1 MSAMPAPE
9 PDGSEPGT
17 TTVRGRDDE
26 IAVIARGLDVAVD
39 GQGGIVLVDGPPGI
53 GKTRILSEA
62 ASMARRRGMR
72 VLAGEGYDAQETV
85 PFAPLLAAVLRAEP
99 PIADISTIRRLE
111 SGSDLRYWAVHDL
124 QAVLEETAAGTP
136 LLVLLDDLQWAD
148 AGSLVALRSLTA
160 SLAHVGVLWL
170 LALRTGETRPVVR
183 TMVRRLV
190 GTGAHRIS
198 LKPVTADAASAI
210 VDDIVGAPAAPDLAA
225 VVRGA
230 GGNPFLLVDAIHGLR
245 AEDRLRIVDGK
256 ATVRGTGPPGR
267 LAASMQERLDL
278 LAEDTRHLVRV
289 AAVLP
294 RRFTAAQLAAMVE
307 RSPSA
312 ILDAVDRAIDA
323 DLLVSDGDALGFR
336 HDLVRDAVRDLVPA
350 SMRRALE
357 RDASTI
363 LLAHGASPAVVA
375 ALLVRSAERGDLA
388 AVRTLRQAARI
399 LAPADADI
407 GAELSLHALRLL
419 PEGSVDRSQIASE
432 SVVLLNLAGRTVEA
446 RRLADEAL
454 TTALGTEQEATVR
467 LSLARMLTRP
477 GADRAAEN
485 RRALGLPHLSPG
497 LRAAHQ
503 VWFSYNLMMSGD
515 AVEARSAADAAL
527 GTPEVLVDPQLRAI
541 ALLTL
546 ALVHSCDGEGRA
558 ATDRLEEL
566 LALWAGVTG
575 TQLGSVEIQHPN
587 LLAVLGRVEEGRRVV
602 AATIARAQR
611 ERNGA
616 VLAILTQ
623 DAALIDIAGGR
634 LTDARAEADSVDDL
648 MEEVGGGNLTGWI
661 RMLALSQ
668 LAQHTG
674 ERRLAH
680 AAVDAATILSTDPS
694 PMTRRWAARVRAI
707 DAEQT
712 GQPHAA
718 ARHLADD
725 PLTTITPPVPN
736 ELDFLVAAA
745 RIASA
750 ADDADLAD
758 RVLAAAD
765 RLGAEQP
772 GLPLFHA
779 VSLHLRGIIEHDS
792 SRLERAADALARLE
806 RPLLAAAA
814 AEDAGAQL
822 LLDGEHATGIR
833 RLDEAA
839 GSYEDCDATA
849 DADRVARRLRREGKD
864 RRPASRA
871 RPTTGWGS
879 LTASEVAVVR
889 LIASGAT
896 NRDAAATLF
905 VSPHTV
911 SSHLRSAFRKLGVNS
926 RVQLANV
933 VHLEDS

>member
-1 MSAMPAPE
+1 MSATREPQPAARTPR
-9 PDGSEPGT
+9 T
-17 TTVRGRDDE
+17 TTIRGRSDE
-26 IAVIARGLDVAVD
+26 IAIIARLLDSAAD
-39 GQGGIVLVDGPPGI
+39 GYGGVVLVDGPPGI
-53 GKTRILSEA
+53 GKTRLLAETA
-62 ASMARRRGMR
+62 TMARHAGIR
-72 VLAGEGYDAQETV
+72 VLSGEGHDAQETV
-85 PFAPLLAAVLRAEP
+85 PFAPLLAAALRADP
-99 PIADISTIRRLE
+99 PITDISVVRGLE
-111 SGSDLRYWAVHDL
+111 SSSDLRYWAVHDL
-124 QAVLEETAAGTP
+124 QATLEETAAVTP
-136 LLVLLDDLQWAD
+136 LLIMLDDLQWAD
-148 AGSLVALRSLTA
+148 TGSLVALRSLTA
-160 SLAHVGVLWL
+160 SLGHVGVLWL
-170 LALRTGETRPVVR
+170 LALRTGSTRPAVR

-190 GTGAHRIS
+190 VAGAHRIS
-198 LKPVTADAASAI
+198 LGPVTADAASSI
-210 VDDIVGAPAAPDLAA
+210 VDDIVGVPPAPDLAA

-245 AEDRLRIVDGK
+245 AEERLMVIDGR
-256 ATVRGTGPPGR
+256 ATVRGTGPPRR
-267 LAASMQERLDL
+267 LAASMQERLDYL
-278 LAEDTRHLVRV
+278 PKDARHLVRV

-307 RSPSA
+307 RQPAA
-312 ILDAVDRAIDA
+312 ILGAVDRAIAA
-323 DLLVSDGDALGFR
+323 DLFVSDGDALGFR

-357 RDASTI
+357 REAATV
-363 LLAHGASPAVVA
+363 LLASGASPPVVA
-375 ALLVRSAERGDLA
+375 ALLVDSAERGDLA
-388 AVRTLRQAARI
+388 AVQTLRQAARM

-407 GAELSLHALRLL
+407 GAELSVHALSLL
-419 PEGSVDRSQIASE
+419 PEDAVDRSQIASE

-454 TTALGTEQEATVR
+454 TAALGTEQEATVR

-485 RRALGLPHLSPG
+485 QRALRLPHLPPG

-503 VWFSYNLMMSGD
+503 VWLSYNLMMSGD
-515 AVEARSAADAAL
+515 AADARSAAEAAL
-527 GTPEVLVDPQLRAI
+527 GAPEVRADPQLRAM

-546 ALVHSCDGEGRA
+546 ALVHGCHGEGRA
-558 ATDRLEEL
+558 AGERLSEL
-566 LALWAGVTG
+566 LSLWAGVTG

-587 LLAVLGRVEEGRRVV
+587 LLAVLGQVEEGRKVV

-623 DAALIDIAGGR
+623 DAALIDIAAGR

-648 MEEVGGGNLTGWI
+648 MEEVGGGNLAGWI

-674 ERRLAH
+674 ERRLAQ
-680 AAVDAATILSTDPS
+680 AAVDAAMVLSTDPS

-707 DAEQT
+707 DAEQN

-725 PLTTITPPVPN
+725 PLTTVTPPVPN
-736 ELDFLVAAA
+736 ELDFLVVAA
-745 RIASA
+745 RIARA
-750 ADDADLAD
+750 TDDQDLAR
-758 RVLAAAD
+758 RVLNAAS
-765 RLGAEQP
+765 RLGSERP
-772 GLPLFHA
+772 GLQLFHA
-779 VSLHLRGIIEHDS
+779 VSFHLRGLITRDAQ
-792 SRLERAADALARLE
+792 LLDRAAVDLARLH

-822 LLDGEHATGIR
+822 LLDGEPAAGIR
-833 RLDEAA
+833 WLDDAA
-839 GSYEDCDATA
+839 DTYEHCDAVA
-849 DADRVARRLRREGKD
+849 DAERVARRLRREGKD

-871 RPTTGWGS
+871 RPETGWRS
-879 LTASEVAVVR
+879 LTGSEIAVVR
-889 LIASGAT
+889 LVAGGAT

-905 VSPHTV
+905 ISPHTV

-926 RVQLANV
+926 RMQLANRV
-933 VHLEDS
+933 RLEEG